1 MGQDLSLADCP
12 LRIVVLGKR
21 DDPWLTE
28 LAGLP
33 ASGRII
39 AWGENLAALTDSN
52 GRLFSEGNVL
62 FCASGGAKELG
73 PVISAMPFLEWLH
86 VLFAGI
92 DHIICKELKNSPE
105 LVVTNAKTVFS
116 SSLAE
121 YVMMACGYFNKQVP
135 RLLRNKENKEYERY
149 TMGELKGRTMGIVG
163 YGDIGQTTA
172 RLAKAYGMRVLGL
185 RRHPELS
192 ADDPLLDQVVG
203 SGEEELLMLMRESD
217 YLLVCAPLTPET
229 NKMIGEK
236 QLINA
241 RKGQVLINVG
251 RGALLDEEALAA
263 ALQVGFSS
271 VLDHRALMPLSSA
284 WILTLP
290 PPHTHSPSTHNST
303 DSSQAPR
310 STSSQSSRFQRTRR
324 YGPCPT
330 CSFLLTM
337 QT

>member
-1 MGQDLSLADCP
+1 
-12 LRIVVLGKR
+12 
-21 DDPWLTE
+21 
-28 LAGLP
+28 
-33 ASGRII
+33 
-39 AWGENLAALTDSN
+39 
-52 GRLFSEGNVL
+52 
-62 FCASGGAKELG
+62 
-73 PVISAMPFLEWLH
+73 
-86 VLFAGI
+86 
-92 DHIICKELKNSPE
+92 
-105 LVVTNAKTVFS
+105 
-116 SSLAE
+116 
-121 YVMMACGYFNKQVP
+121 MMACGYFNKQVP

-290 PPHTHSPSTHNST
+290 PPPHTLSLNPQQHGFLAGAALDVFTVEPLPKDSPLWTLPNVLLSPHNADMTVSFRHDSVKLFCTLCTQFLHSGH
-303 DSSQAPR
+303 AR
-310 STSSQSSRFQRTRR
+310 SLPNQVDVTTG
-324 YGPCPT
+324 Y
-330 CSFLLTM
+330 
-337 QT
+337 